1 MGERT
6 EEQLTRE
13 IEGTREDLSRNLDA
27 LNDKVNPSRVMER
40 RKRAV
45 RNKLGS
51 MKDKVMGTADN
62 MRTSAQDAGGSVTD
76 RASNLADSAT
86 STAADAA
93 RSVQQRAE
101 GNPLAAGLIAFGAGA
116 LIASLIPASEK
127 ESQAAQKLVET
138 AKEQGQPIVEE
149 AKSVG
154 QEMGQE
160 LKDKAAEAGQEI
172 KASAQESMEHV
183 KQEGQSSA
191 RDVKDDTRAR
201 MQ

>member
-1 MGERT
+1 
-6 EEQLTRE
+6 
-13 IEGTREDLSRNLDA
+13 
-27 LNDKVNPSRVMER
+27 
-40 RKRAV
+40 
-45 RNKLGS
+45 
-51 MKDKVMGTADN
+51 
-62 MRTSAQDAGGSVTD
+62 VTD

-160 LKDKAAEAGQEI
+160 LKDRAAEAGQEV

-191 RDVKDDTRAR
+191 QDVKDDTRAR